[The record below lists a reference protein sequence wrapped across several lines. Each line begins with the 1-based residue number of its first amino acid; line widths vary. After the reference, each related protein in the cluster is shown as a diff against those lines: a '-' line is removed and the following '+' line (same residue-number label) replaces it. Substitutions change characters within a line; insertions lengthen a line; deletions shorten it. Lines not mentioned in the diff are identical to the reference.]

1 MAQST
6 LILEKQSNWK
16 PSFLGLE
23 GIAYFFQGF
32 YIVGLQIYI
41 TVQMASVWHLDF
53 ATVAIVT
60 AIMGIPT
67 FLKMFSG
74 LISDR
79 VWLGRWGRRK
89 PFIVVGALLYLPSFL
104 LLISV
109 QDFGAL
115 WLFTIAL
122 AMTAWMIVDSTLD
135 ALTVDITPKEEVSR
149 MQGAAF
155 GGRMIGVALS
165 SLIVTQLAPI
175 IGWSTMLLIIGAFA
189 GIQSIT
195 ALLFR
200 ELPLTKEQIYEHP
213 VAYVFKKAFGSK
225 TTWLGFIFVMFF
237 IAATSLTNL
246 VGVYILAA
254 DGLAWEGFPY
264 GLQIYGLANLFYSGS
279 AAVGSILFGTLAKR
293 YLSNKQFYWAVV
305 LVVGILHVPW
315 LLVAPG
321 VDPLLV
327 YFAMATSGLGRGI
340 VVVLVYSVVMR
351 LCPDSIEGFAFATFS
366 SFMNIGDLVIGT
378 NLIAQLELLFG
389 INLAFIFIVP
399 IALIGILA
407 VMPLVSSFSEVKS
420 EPEFQEP
427 VLRSDGFE

>member
-16 PSFLGLE
+16 PSFLGVE

-32 YIVGLQIYI
+32 YLVGLQIYI
-41 TVQMASVWHLDF
+41 TVQMATVWHLDF
-53 ATVAIVT
+53 ATVGIVT

-79 VWLGRWGRRK
+79 LWLGKWGRRK
-89 PFIVVGALLYLPSFL
+89 PFIVIGALLYLPSFI
-104 LLISV
+104 LLISI
-109 QDFGAL
+109 QDFGVL
-115 WLFTIAL
+115 WLFTVAL

-135 ALTVDITPKEEVSR
+135 ALTVDITPEEEVSR

-165 SLIVTQLAPI
+165 SVIVTQLAPI
-175 IGWSTMLLIIGAFA
+175 IGWSTMLLIMGAFA

-200 ELPLTKEQIYEHP
+200 ELPLTKEQIFEHP
-213 VAYVFKKAFGSK
+213 VTQVFKKTFGTK

-237 IAATSLTNL
+237 IAATSFTNL
-246 VGVYILAA
+246 VGIYILAG
-254 DGLAWEGFPY
+254 DGLAWDNLPL
-264 GLQIYGLANLFYSGS
+264 GLQYYGVANLVYSGLA
-279 AAVGSILFGTLAKR
+279 AIGSILFGTIAKR
-293 YLSNKQFYWAVV
+293 YLSSKQFYWAVV
-305 LVVGILHVPW
+305 LVVSILHTPW
-315 LLVAPG
+315 LLVTPG

-327 YFAMATSGLGRGI
+327 YFAMATSGIGRGI
-340 VVVLVYSVVMR
+340 AVVLVYSVVMR

-366 SFMNIGDLVIGT
+366 SFMNIGDLLLGT
-378 NLIAQLELLFG
+378 NLIAQLERFVS
-389 INLAFIFIVP
+389 INIAFVLIVP
-399 IALIGILA
+399 IALIGVLA
-407 VMPLVSSFSEVKS
+407 VMPLVSSFSEVES
-420 EPEFQEP
+420 ETEES